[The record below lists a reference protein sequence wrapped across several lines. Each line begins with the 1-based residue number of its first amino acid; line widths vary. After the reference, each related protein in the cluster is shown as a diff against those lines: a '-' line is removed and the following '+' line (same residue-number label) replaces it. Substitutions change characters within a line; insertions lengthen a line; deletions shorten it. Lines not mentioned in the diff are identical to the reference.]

1 MCDVVALIGACV
13 VGAEL
18 LGAALIDG
26 VASAHRP
33 LPRVAWHEAAGLMET
48 GDLVVAY
55 PGMRCRTVPVALVVR
70 DVVGVVYAV
79 TGARGVVPLLSWA
92 RRAVASG
99 AQPCWMPLVT
109 AGETRGAQH
118 ARVQAALRPRVGA
131 IDTLVAAGILRS
143 ACSLELV
150 NCNTGPSYQFMAG
163 MALGDLP
170 PDMAPAR
177 LAAAMV

>member
-18 LGAALIDG
+18 LGAALMDG

-33 LPRVAWHEAAGLMET
+33 LPRVAWNEAAGLMET

-55 PGMRCRTVPVALVVR
+55 PRMRCSAIHVALVVR
-70 DVVGVVYAV
+70 DVVGVLYAV

-92 RRAVASG
+92 RRAVAAG
-99 AQPCWMPLVT
+99 AQPCWMPIAV
-109 AGETRGAQH
+109 AGEPRRAQH

-131 IDTLVAAGILRS
+131 IDTLVAAGILRN

-150 NCNTGPSYQFMAG
+150 NCNTGPGFQFTAG
-163 MALGDLP
+163 MALGGLP
-170 PDMAPAR
+170 PGMAR
-177 LAAAMV
+177 LATAAV